1 MKSPKLR
8 FVLLLAVSLLLLAAC
23 GNAGGDAPLPESQEG
38 ILTYAAL
45 DPLTSAQKRRILNFN
60 SKHPDIQ
67 IEVLDYSDEGGID
80 RLLTELALGK
90 VPDIMELHRF
100 GSGEDLSNFYMGDK
114 ELSEGEY
121 WLPYR
126 QMARKGYLEDLW
138 PYIESDPD
146 LGREAVLEAPL
157 KAAEVDGGLYMLF
170 GEMTINT
177 LIGKESVVGDR
188 DSWTLEELMETFS
201 TMPEDS
207 TILRYNATRWEMYS
221 RLFCT
226 TLDRYIDWETG
237 QCSFD
242 NDEFR
247 SMLEF
252 LKTFPAEFETTLTPN
267 ELEEEL
273 FWRRVNGEQMLESAL
288 VDMLLDITYLD
299 TTFGGD
305 RVIFIGYPTTDGS
318 SGSFFNI
325 HKTTLAMAS
334 TCQNKEAAWEFM
346 SYLIQPVYSVAQM
359 KQMHWDESIRL
370 PVNRKSFENGNISDL
385 RERQRDLPPQY
396 SFRGGPRIEV
406 DPPTDEDLR
415 RYEKLIN
422 STTQIYWPDD
432 ALSDIVWEAM
442 GAYFAGDRTLDETIQ
457 MVQNRVKLYVSENR

>member
-23 GNAGGDAPLPESQEG
+23 RNAGGDAPLPESQEG

-45 DPLTSAQKRRILNFN
+45 NPLTSAQKRRILNFN
-60 SKHPDIQ
+60 NSRSDIQ

-100 GSGEDLSNFYMGDK
+100 GSGEDRATYSMAVRKFSGD
-114 ELSEGEY
+114 EY
-121 WLPYR
+121 WMPYR
-126 QMARKGYLEDLW
+126 QMARKGYLADLW
-138 PYIESDPD
+138 PYIESDPE

-170 GEMTINT
+170 GDVTLNT
-177 LIGKESVVGDR
+177 LVGEESVVGNR
-188 DSWTLEELMETFS
+188 DGWTLEELMETFS
-201 TMPEDS
+201 AMPDDS

-221 RLFCT
+221 QLFCT
-226 TLDRYIDWETG
+226 TLDQYIDWETG

-242 NDEFR
+242 NNEFR

-273 FWRRVNGEQMLESAL
+273 FWRKFGGMQMLEPVFICTLESIPHQNA
-288 VDMLLDITYLD
+288 V
-299 TTFGGD
+299 FGRD
-305 RVIFIGYPTTDGS
+305 HVSYVGYPTTDGS
-318 SGSFFNI
+318 SGSFFYI
-325 HKTTLAMAS
+325 DGTMLAMAS
-334 TCQNKEAAWEFM
+334 TCQNTEAAWKFM
-346 SYLIQPVYSVAQM
+346 SYLIRPVYSVDAM
-359 KQMHWDESIRL
+359 KQKHWDFAIHI
-370 PVNRKSFENGNISDL
+370 PVNRKNFENGNIADLHERPEDIVPLFTFSGGPCIQVNPPTNSDL
-385 RERQRDLPPQY
+385 RL
-396 SFRGGPRIEV
+396 F
-406 DPPTDEDLR
+406 
-415 RYEKLIN
+415 EKLVN
-422 STTQIYWPDD
+422 NTTQIYWPDD
-432 ALSDIVWEAM
+432 ALAEIIWDSI